1 MAAHEL
7 GATVGA
13 WNSLVRRAR
22 MTDRQKLAALV
33 VSSYADPDGTGIH
46 CGVTRLAVDLGAS
59 YRTAQRYLSWLREIG
74 LIELV
79 REGNRRKRLADE
91 YRLILGPDVLEHLE
105 VLDPDRY
112 DGART
117 ELREARSLRRDQA
130 SSKVTSNRPDQASPK
145 NGVQSPESGA
155 SEAPAEKDQASPR
168 VSYKDRDQASN
179 STRSGVT
186 QDVPP
191 PTNYTSPKRST
202 SPADDEDPRTA
213 VTGPRE
219 ERTSKPDSSPR
230 PVKCSAHGLGG
241 GLRPDGLPE
250 CTLCRREQRTSGPP
264 PEPEPPGGRPRRCDH
279 TPLPGKDRCR
289 ICAAPRGNVIDL
301 NSRRTA

>member
-1 MAAHEL
+1 MGAHEL
-7 GATVGA
+7 GASVGA

-59 YRTAQRYLSWLREIG
+59 YRTAQRYLSWLREVG

-79 REGNRRKRLADE
+79 REGNRRKRLSDE

-112 DGART
+112 NEARG
-117 ELREARSLRRDQA
+117 ELRDARSAASNQRDQA
-130 SSKVTSNRPDQASPK
+130 SPRMASDNRDQASPK
-145 NGVQSPESGA
+145 NGVQSGA
-155 SEAPAEKDQASPR
+155 FADDQASPR
-168 VSYKDRDQASN
+168 VSYKTSDQASN

-191 PTNYTSPKRST
+191 PTNYTSPGSST
-202 SPADDEDPRTA
+202 SPADDEDLRTA

-219 ERTSKPDSSPR
+219 IPEDPTPDSPPKCGHGIKVKTATRADGR
-230 PVKCSAHGLGG
+230 PSCA
-241 GLRPDGLPE
+241 
-250 CTLCRREQRTSGPP
+250 LCRVEQDRQAGIRRLAAQRPP
-264 PEPEPPGGRPRRCDH
+264 PDPPSGR
-279 TPLPGKDRCR
+279 
-289 ICAAPRGNVIDL
+289 IAPVIDL
-301 NSRRTA
+301 QTRRNA